1 MKNRLSNSKTA
12 LKVSLALIALSVP
25 AFCKDGY
32 AEQVKEAE
40 KMAEIETFELL
51 KTEID
56 IYRKLI
62 GLCNEDVG
70 HECTWQEAGY
80 KPGENTYYIAVEG
93 NGSSLSISPISYYYK
108 SCGGLW
114 LTVTTNGVS
123 IDKGAKPK
131 EKAACSKILKKHGVK

>member
-1 MKNRLSNSKTA
+1 MNQRSNSRTA
-12 LKVSLALIALSVP
+12 LFAALALIALSVP
-25 AFCKDGY
+25 AFCKGGY

-40 KMAEIETFELL
+40 KLAEIETFELL

-70 HECTWQEAGY
+70 HECTWQESGY
-80 KPGENTYYIAVEG
+80 KPDENTYYIAVEG
-93 NGSSLSISPISYYYK
+93 NGSSLSISPISSYYK

-114 LTVTTNGVS
+114 LTVTTKGLS
-123 IDKGAKPK
+123 IDNGTEPK
-131 EKAACSKILKKHGVK
+131 EKAACAKLLKKHGVK